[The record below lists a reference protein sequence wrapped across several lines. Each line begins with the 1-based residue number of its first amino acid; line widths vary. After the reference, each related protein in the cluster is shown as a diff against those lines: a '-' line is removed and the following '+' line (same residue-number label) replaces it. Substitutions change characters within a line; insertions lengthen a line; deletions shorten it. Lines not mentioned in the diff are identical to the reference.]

1 MDEEAYR
8 STRPLVGG
16 EGGRVKLFKI
26 VASRSSEIVFDE
38 RVEAETPR
46 EAREKMKQALGL
58 ESLTGVVYVVTEI
71 PLELIR
77 EIVTSQIA
85 EISTMRAGRKSLDI
99 PKLVGS
105 AVKAMTGTA
114 LEGIEQRMSRLEK
127 DKPTER
133 FNPLSTSR
141 YRTFNDPEGNTA
153 TPAVKRRAETRPI
166 PAPIRAILGVD
177 WKAIKRRY
185 RKDRSV
191 KQTAAEFNVPV
202 NTLKARIRREGW
214 AK

>member
-1 MDEEAYR
+1 M
-8 STRPLVGG
+8 
-16 EGGRVKLFKI
+16 KLFKI

-85 EISTMRAGRKSLDI
+85 EMSTTRAGRKSLDI

-127 DKPTER
+127 DKPAER

-214 AK
+214 AQ

>member
-1 MDEEAYR
+1 M
-8 STRPLVGG
+8 
-16 EGGRVKLFKI
+16 KLFKI

-77 EIVTSQIA
+77 EIVTNQIA
-85 EISTMRAGRKSLDI
+85 EIATMRGGRRSLDI

-127 DKPTER
+127 DKPAER

-141 YRTFNDPEGNTA
+141 YRTFNDPEKSNTA
-153 TPAVKRRAETRPI
+153 TPAVKRRAEIRPI

>member
-1 MDEEAYR
+1 M
-8 STRPLVGG
+8 
-16 EGGRVKLFKI
+16 KLFKI

-127 DKPTER
+127 DKPAER

-153 TPAVKRRAETRPI
+153 TPAAKRRAETRPI

>member
-1 MDEEAYR
+1 
-8 STRPLVGG
+8 
-16 EGGRVKLFKI
+16 VKLFKI

-85 EISTMRAGRKSLDI
+85 EIATMRGGRKSLDI

-114 LEGIEQRMSRLEK
+114 LEGIEQRMTRLEK

-153 TPAVKRRAETRPI
+153 TPAAKRRAETRPI

>member
-1 MDEEAYR
+1 M
-8 STRPLVGG
+8 
-16 EGGRVKLFKI
+16 KLFKI

-85 EISTMRAGRKSLDI
+85 EISTTRAGRKSLDI

-114 LEGIEQRMSRLEK
+114 LEGIEQRMARLEK
-127 DKPTER
+127 EKPTER

-153 TPAVKRRAETRPI
+153 TPAAKRRAETRPI

>member
-1 MDEEAYR
+1 M
-8 STRPLVGG
+8 
-16 EGGRVKLFKI
+16 KLFKI

-85 EISTMRAGRKSLDI
+85 EITTMRAGRKSVDI

-105 AVKAMTGTA
+105 AVKAMTGSA
-114 LEGIEQRMSRLEK
+114 LEGIEQRMARLEK
-127 DKPTER
+127 EKPVER
-133 FNPLSTSR
+133 FNPLSTTR

-153 TPAVKRRAETRPI
+153 TPATQRRAEPRPI
-166 PAPIRAILGVD
+166 PAPLRAILGPD
-177 WKAIKRRY
+177 WKAIRRRY

-202 NTLKARIRREGW
+202 NTLKARILREGW

>member
-1 MDEEAYR
+1 M
-8 STRPLVGG
+8 
-16 EGGRVKLFKI
+16 KLFKI

-77 EIVTSQIA
+77 EIVTNQIA
-85 EISTMRAGRKSLDI
+85 EIATVRGGRRSLDI

-141 YRTFNDPEGNTA
+141 YRTFNEPEGNTA
-153 TPAVKRRAETRPI
+153 PPALKRRAETRPI

>member
-1 MDEEAYR
+1 M
-8 STRPLVGG
+8 
-16 EGGRVKLFKI
+16 KLFKI

-85 EISTMRAGRKSLDI
+85 EIATVRGGRRSLDI

-153 TPAVKRRAETRPI
+153 PPAAKRRAETRPI
-166 PAPIRAILGVD
+166 PAPIRAILGPD
-177 WKAIKRRY
+177 WKAIRRRY

>member
-1 MDEEAYR
+1 M
-8 STRPLVGG
+8 
-16 EGGRVKLFKI
+16 KLFKI

-85 EISTMRAGRKSLDI
+85 EIATTQAGRKSLDI

-153 TPAVKRRAETRPI
+153 TPAAKRRAETRPI

>member
-1 MDEEAYR
+1 M
-8 STRPLVGG
+8 
-16 EGGRVKLFKI
+16 KLFKI

-85 EISTMRAGRKSLDI
+85 EISTTRAGRKSLDI

-127 DKPTER
+127 DKPSER

-153 TPAVKRRAETRPI
+153 TPAAKRRAETRPI

>member
-1 MDEEAYR
+1 M
-8 STRPLVGG
+8 
-16 EGGRVKLFKI
+16 KLFKI

-77 EIVTSQIA
+77 EIVTTQIA
-85 EISTMRAGRKSLDI
+85 EISTTRAGRKSLDI

-127 DKPTER
+127 EKPAER

-153 TPAVKRRAETRPI
+153 TQAVKRRAETRPI

>member
-1 MDEEAYR
+1 M
-8 STRPLVGG
+8 
-16 EGGRVKLFKI
+16 KLFKI
-26 VASRSSEIVFDE
+26 VASRSSEIVFDG

-77 EIVTSQIA
+77 EIVTTQIA
-85 EISTMRAGRKSLDI
+85 EIATVRGGRKSIDI

-153 TPAVKRRAETRPI
+153 TPAVKRRAEIRPI
-166 PAPIRAILGVD
+166 PAPIRAILGPD
-177 WKAIKRRY
+177 WKAIRRRY

-191 KQTAAEFNVPV
+191 KQTAAEFNVPI

>member
-1 MDEEAYR
+1 M
-8 STRPLVGG
+8 
-16 EGGRVKLFKI
+16 KLFKI

-85 EISTMRAGRKSLDI
+85 EITTVRAGRKSLDI

-105 AVKAMTGTA
+105 AVKAMTGSA
-114 LEGIEQRMSRLEK
+114 LEGIEQRMVRLEK
-127 DKPTER
+127 EKPAER

-153 TPAVKRRAETRPI
+153 TPATQRRAEPRPI
-166 PAPIRAILGVD
+166 PAPLRAILGPD

>member
-1 MDEEAYR
+1 M
-8 STRPLVGG
+8 
-16 EGGRVKLFKI
+16 KLFKI

-77 EIVTSQIA
+77 EIVTNQIA
-85 EISTMRAGRKSLDI
+85 EIATVRGGRKSLDI

-127 DKPTER
+127 DKPAER

-141 YRTFNDPEGNTA
+141 YRTFNDSEGNTA
-153 TPAVKRRAETRPI
+153 TPAAKRRAETRPI

-185 RKDRSV
+185 RRDRSV

>member
-1 MDEEAYR
+1 M
-8 STRPLVGG
+8 
-16 EGGRVKLFKI
+16 KLFKI

-77 EIVTSQIA
+77 EIVTTQIA
-85 EISTMRAGRKSLDI
+85 EISTMRGGRKSLDI

-114 LEGIEQRMSRLEK
+114 LEGIEQRMARLEK
-127 DKPTER
+127 EKPTER

-153 TPAVKRRAETRPI
+153 TPAAKRRAETRPI

-185 RKDRSV
+185 RRDRSV

>member
-1 MDEEAYR
+1 M
-8 STRPLVGG
+8 
-16 EGGRVKLFKI
+16 KLFKI

-58 ESLTGVVYVVTEI
+58 ETLTGVVYVVTEI

-85 EISTMRAGRKSLDI
+85 EITTMRAGRKSLDI

-105 AVKAMTGTA
+105 AVKAMTGSA
-114 LEGIEQRMSRLEK
+114 LEGIEQRMVRLEK
-127 DKPTER
+127 EKPVER

-153 TPAVKRRAETRPI
+153 TPATQRRAEPRPI
-166 PAPIRAILGVD
+166 PAPLRAILGPD
-177 WKAIKRRY
+177 WKAIKHRY

>member
-1 MDEEAYR
+1 M
-8 STRPLVGG
+8 
-16 EGGRVKLFKI
+16 KLFKI

-85 EISTMRAGRKSLDI
+85 EITTVRAGRKSLDI

-105 AVKAMTGTA
+105 AVKAMTGSA
-114 LEGIEQRMSRLEK
+114 LEGIEQRMVRLEK
-127 DKPTER
+127 EKPVER
-133 FNPLSTSR
+133 FNPLSTTR

-153 TPAVKRRAETRPI
+153 TPVTQRSAEPRPI
-166 PAPIRAILGVD
+166 PAPLRAILGPD
-177 WKAIKRRY
+177 WKAIRRRY
-185 RKDRSV
+185 RKDQSV

>member
-1 MDEEAYR
+1 M
-8 STRPLVGG
+8 
-16 EGGRVKLFKI
+16 KLFKI

-85 EISTMRAGRKSLDI
+85 EIATVRGGRKSLDI

-127 DKPTER
+127 EKPAER
-133 FNPLSTSR
+133 FNPLATSR
-141 YRTFNDPEGNTA
+141 YRTFNDQLPESISDDGTIA
-153 TPAVKRRAETRPI
+153 IPTVKRRAEIRPI
-166 PAPIRAILGVD
+166 PAPIRAILGPD

-185 RKDRSV
+185 RRDRSV

-214 AK
+214 GK

>member
-1 MDEEAYR
+1 M
-8 STRPLVGG
+8 
-16 EGGRVKLFKI
+16 KLFKI

-77 EIVTSQIA
+77 EIVTNQIA
-85 EISTMRAGRKSLDI
+85 EISTTRAGRKSLDI

-114 LEGIEQRMSRLEK
+114 LEGIEQRMTRLEK

-153 TPAVKRRAETRPI
+153 TPAAKRRAETRPI

-185 RKDRSV
+185 RRDRSV

>member
-1 MDEEAYR
+1 M
-8 STRPLVGG
+8 
-16 EGGRVKLFKI
+16 KLFKI

-77 EIVTSQIA
+77 EIVTNQIA
-85 EISTMRAGRKSLDI
+85 EIATVRGGRKSLDI

-127 DKPTER
+127 EKPTER

-153 TPAVKRRAETRPI
+153 TPAPKRRAEIRPI

-214 AK
+214 AQ

>member
-1 MDEEAYR
+1 M
-8 STRPLVGG
+8 
-16 EGGRVKLFKI
+16 KLFKI

-85 EISTMRAGRKSLDI
+85 EIATMRGGRKSLDI

-114 LEGIEQRMSRLEK
+114 LEGIEQRMTRLEK

-153 TPAVKRRAETRPI
+153 TPAAKRRAETRPI

>member
-1 MDEEAYR
+1 M
-8 STRPLVGG
+8 
-16 EGGRVKLFKI
+16 KLFKI

-85 EISTMRAGRKSLDI
+85 EIATVRGGRRSLDI

-153 TPAVKRRAETRPI
+153 TPAVKRRAEIRPI
-166 PAPIRAILGVD
+166 PAPIRAILGPD
-177 WKAIKRRY
+177 WKAIRRRY

>member
-1 MDEEAYR
+1 M
-8 STRPLVGG
+8 
-16 EGGRVKLFKI
+16 KLFKI
-26 VASRSSEIVFDE
+26 VASRSSEIVFDG

-77 EIVTSQIA
+77 EIVTTQIA
-85 EISTMRAGRKSLDI
+85 EIATVRGGRKSIDI

-153 TPAVKRRAETRPI
+153 PPAAKRRAETRPI
-166 PAPIRAILGVD
+166 PAPIRAILGPD
-177 WKAIKRRY
+177 WKAIRRRY

-214 AK
+214 GK